1 MDFRFTPEEEA
12 FRMEVRQF
20 IEREVPPEHRSFV
33 ELGGGEEDLEE
44 ATAFNKQFA
53 KKLASKGWLVMAW
66 PKEYGGGGATHVEQ
80 LIFNEEMAYSGAPP
94 VGTMG
99 KGWVGPSIMVHGTEE
114 QKKEHLPRI
123 TNADVEWSTG
133 FSEPGAGSD
142 LAALQTRAV
151 LDGDFFV
158 VNGQKIW
165 TSGAQGSD
173 WCWLAVRTDPNAPK
187 HKGISILM
195 ADMKTPGITIRPL
208 INMAD
213 VAGFCE
219 VFWDDVKIPKKNLV
233 GPLNGGWY
241 VTAAGLDFERMAV
254 APVAGTKRL
263 VEDLVRYAEEMQ
275 AAGHQVDTVIRHRL
289 AEMMIEC
296 EVARMFGFRVCSM
309 QMRGTLPNYEAS
321 MGKLFNSEL
330 QQRVGQV
337 GMQLLGMTGQIH
349 AGSKWAP
356 LTGRVTLWYLSTV
369 GITLASGTSE
379 IQRNVIAQRG
389 LDLPRG

>member
-1 MDFRFTPEEEA
+1 
-12 FRMEVRQF
+12 
-20 IEREVPPEHRSFV
+20 
-33 ELGGGEEDLEE
+33 
-44 ATAFNKQFA
+44 
-53 KKLASKGWLVMAW
+53 
-66 PKEYGGGGATHVEQ
+66 
-80 LIFNEEMAYSGAPP
+80 
-94 VGTMG
+94 
-99 KGWVGPSIMVHGTEE
+99 MVHGTEE

-123 TNADVEWSTG
+123 ANADVEWSTG

-142 LAALQTRAV
+142 LASLQTRAV
-151 LDGDFFV
+151 HDGGFFV

-173 WCWLAVRTDPNAPK
+173 WCWLAVRTDANAPK
-187 HKGISILM
+187 HKGISIVM

-208 INMAD
+208 INMANA
-213 VAGFCE
+213 AGFCE
-219 VFWDDVKIPKKNLV
+219 VFWDDVKIPMKNLV

-254 APVAGTKRL
+254 APAAGIKRL
-263 VEDLVRYAEEMQ
+263 VEDLVLYAEEKEKAGQ
-275 AAGHQVDTVIRHRL
+275 AVDMIIRHRL

-296 EVARMFGFRVCSM
+296 EVARMFAFRVCSM
-309 QMRGTLPNYEAS
+309 QMRGTIPNYEAS

-330 QQRVGQV
+330 QQRVGNV

-349 AGSKWAP
+349 AGSWWAG
-356 LTGRVTLWYLSTV
+356 LMGRITQWYLSTV

-389 LDLPRG
+389 LGLPRG